1 MTRRWLKDASKMIH
15 LKFSRC
21 ERSGIHT
28 GTQADESWISENR
41 IIRWSGVRL
50 TLFWFSLA
58 LPFRTGTQTM
68 LHWRIETQ
76 RHILLSGIRFSQRSN
91 NSDLNK
97 NFKLLTD
104 SLSLCFLNIH
114 SVGYT
119 RQNDEFFFYVFFL
132 PLERECEWWWMVVS
146 STNAFKR
153 QFRWSKWPPNESSDK
168 QEPEDAQVDA

>member
-1 MTRRWLKDASKMIH
+1 MTQGCLKDDSFEVQPLRTVRNSHWDPGGWVMNIRKSDYSMI
-15 LKFSRC
+15 
-21 ERSGIHT
+21 
-28 GTQADESWISENR
+28 
-41 IIRWSGVRL
+41 WSSFD
-50 TLFWFSLA
+50 TFFWFSLA